1 MASSAPAEGT
11 AALRVASV
19 AGRSRVV
26 RCWSRTPLRLLIPG
40 RARDSV
46 WAYTSS
52 FGGGMVAGD
61 RTALQVEVDAG
72 ARCFLGSQ
80 SSSKIYRNPAG
91 LPCAHSLE
99 AKVAEGALL
108 VVAPD
113 PVQCFADSSY
123 EQTQRFDLA
132 LRASLVLVD
141 WFSGGRTARGE
152 QWQFNSYTSRNEVWR
167 EGKLIW
173 LDPLR
178 LDRTD
183 GPPRG
188 AHLDTAPVRSSALT
202 RSGSF
207 PAPDRVNA
215 ELPTVSRDRSGAV
228 PGCAPPRSEF
238 VTGRFHCFATM
249 CLLGPHLAV
258 PAQRLLE
265 ALAASPIERGSALMI
280 AGSPLREGAILR
292 FAATS
297 VEAAARAIQ
306 ARLAFLRELLSD
318 NPWERKW

>member
-1 MASSAPAEGT
+1 MALSAPAEGT

-26 RCWSRTPLRLLIPG
+26 RCWSRTPLRLLTPG

-99 AKVAEGALL
+99 AKVGEGALL

-141 WFSGGRTARGE
+141 GFSGGRTARGE

-167 EGKLIW
+167 EGQLIW

-183 GPPRG
+183 GPPR
-188 AHLDTAPVRSSALT
+188 
-202 RSGSF
+202 
-207 PAPDRVNA
+207 
-215 ELPTVSRDRSGAV
+215 
-228 PGCAPPRSEF
+228 SEF
-238 VTGRFHCFATM
+238 VTGRFHCFATVL
-249 CLLGPHLAV
+249 LLGPQIASSAKAILDD
-258 PAQRLLE
+258 
-265 ALAASPIERGSALMI
+265 LAAAPLARGASLMI

-292 FAATS
+292 LAATS